1 MGKAVDFVGGPS
13 HRCRATRKAR
23 FLKLLRAAGGRAD
36 HSRDE
41 AGHRIALIARKAMH
55 GAPGLAGNFPA
66 FALDRRADVLTDGGV
81 ALPGCRSEEHTSELQ
96 SLMRISYAGF
106 CLKKKTQK
114 DENEYRLKHNKT
126 SSKHKK

>member
-1 MGKAVDFVGGPS
+1 MLAREVLDVVPQLAGIALLQPMGKAVDFVGGPS

-55 GAPGLAGNFPA
+55 GAPGLADNFPA

-81 ALPGCRSEEHTSELQ
+81 RSAEHTSELQ
-96 SLMRISYAGF
+96 SLMRNSYAVF
-106 CLKKKTQK
+106 CLKEKQLT
-114 DENEYRLKHNKT
+114 
-126 SSKHKK
+126 

>member
-1 MGKAVDFVGGPS
+1 MLAREVLDVVPQLAGIALLQPMGKTVDFVGGPS

-55 GAPGLAGNFPA
+55 GAPCLPGNFPA
-66 FALDRRADVLTDGGV
+66 LVLDGPAHGLPARGV
-81 ALPGCRSEEHTSELQ
+81 APPGG
-96 SLMRISYAGF
+96 AF
-106 CLKKKTQK
+106 P
-114 DENEYRLKHNKT
+114 
-126 SSKHKK
+126 